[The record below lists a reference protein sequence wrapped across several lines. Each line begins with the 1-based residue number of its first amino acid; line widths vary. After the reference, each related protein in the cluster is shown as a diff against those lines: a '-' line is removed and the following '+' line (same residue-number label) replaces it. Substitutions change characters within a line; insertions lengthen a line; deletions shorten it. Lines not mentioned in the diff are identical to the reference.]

1 MRQIRILSIVSVF
14 FLFLLTGCQLSS
26 LEFSSLDDIKKE
38 VLDQDSSFAETL
50 TAKAKLDE
58 QINKIRLEFN
68 SKKDQINTK
77 VQELKKELNSA
88 KKDADEKIKQIYLQL
103 DPTREE
109 LKERLRS
116 LSSEVRLVES
126 SLSTTKKTIE
136 KFSKLAQQDAASQ
149 DAVSAVQKW
158 QDKIT
163 PLRGQQGELE
173 ADASQLRNKIRL
185 NQLKLKL
192 LK

>member
-1 MRQIRILSIVSVF
+1 MRQIAVISILLAICT
-14 FLFLLTGCQLSS
+14 FLFAGCQISS
-26 LEFSSLDDIKKE
+26 LEFSSQDDIKKE
-38 VLDQDSSFAETL
+38 VLENDPSFTETL
-50 TAKAKLDE
+50 AEKAKFDE
-58 QINKIRLEFN
+58 QINKLRQEFN
-68 SKKDQINTK
+68 SKKDQINLK
-77 VQELKKELNSA
+77 VQDLKKELNSA
-88 KKDADEKIKQIYLQL
+88 KKNADEKIKQIYSQL
-103 DPTREE
+103 DPAREALR
-109 LKERLRS
+109 LKIKD
-116 LSSEVRLVES
+116 LSSELRLIES

-163 PLRGQQGELE
+163 PLRQQQAELE
-173 ADASQLRNKIRL
+173 SDAAQLRGKIRQ